1 MRTGI
6 ESGTVFT
13 CLSIAAPFFGAVVA
27 SAALFPSS
35 LRYARSV
42 ALLLAL
48 SIVGSLAVG
57 FLDDS
62 AAALTLVPLATVGW
76 GVFPTLTAL
85 LTPEASGDQQGHLQG
100 ALWATTNVGGLVG
113 LGLYL
118 LVYNATAGAA
128 PPTGSAVWLLSA
140 GGMAIAALCA
150 LAAGE
155 PEQEAF
161 SLVKF
166 VRSGRVSVPDANI

>member
-1 MRTGI
+1 MTGLLNIGIYWGQATFGWGI

-13 CLSIAAPFFGAVVA
+13 CLSIAAPFIGAVAA

-42 ALLLAL
+42 AL
-48 SIVGSLAVG
+48 G

-100 ALWATTNVGGLVG
+100 ALWATTNVGGL
-113 LGLYL
+113 
-118 LVYNATAGAA
+118 
-128 PPTGSAVWLLSA
+128 
-140 GGMAIAALCA
+140 
-150 LAAGE
+150 
-155 PEQEAF
+155 
-161 SLVKF
+161 
-166 VRSGRVSVPDANI
+166 

>member
-100 ALWATTNVGGLVG
+100 ALWATTCVEIKF
-113 LGLYL
+113 Y
-118 LVYNATAGAA
+118 GA
-128 PPTGSAVWLLSA
+128 L
-140 GGMAIAALCA
+140 
-150 LAAGE
+150 
-155 PEQEAF
+155 
-161 SLVKF
+161 
-166 VRSGRVSVPDANI
+166 